1 MEINIQSIH
10 FKADQK
16 LIDYI
21 TKKLHKLSTFHE
33 NIIDAQVY
41 LKVEHASDNNN
52 KILEVKLNVYGNA
65 IFVEEH
71 CRTFECAIDLAYEAL
86 RQQLVKY
93 KDKLKATSAH

>member
-21 TKKLHKLSTFHE
+21 SRKLEKLSTFYE

-41 LKVEHASDNNN
+41 LKVENAADNNN
-52 KILEVKLNVYGNA
+52 KTLEVKLNVNSNS

-71 CRTFECAIDLAYEAL
+71 CRTFECAIDMAIESLKS
-86 RQQLVKY
+86 QLK
-93 KDKLKATSAH
+93 KHKAKVAAV